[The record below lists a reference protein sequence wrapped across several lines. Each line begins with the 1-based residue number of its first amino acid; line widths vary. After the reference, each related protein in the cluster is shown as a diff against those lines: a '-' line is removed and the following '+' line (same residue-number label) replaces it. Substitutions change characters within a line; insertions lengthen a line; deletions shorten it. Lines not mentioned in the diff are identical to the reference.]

1 MTQKHEKKKKQTHLL
16 SNIYYED
23 EQIINNISTK
33 I

>member
-1 MTQKHEKKKKQTHLL
+1 MTQKHEKKKQTHLL